1 MEVKAVGQLEN
12 NRTEVVVQNKRGIFQ
27 RLSVPDEKKDE
38 FITSYKKYLDKS
50 RFPIFASLVLGAASG
65 GFLGINLGAKLF
77 KKKTVL
83 SRMTWISGGILGGLI
98 TLKAADRVLA
108 KRINKFLDRFDVK
121 AHVPKDNAQDVEEQ

>member
-38 FITSYKKYLDKS
+38 FITSYKKYLNKS
-50 RFPIFASLVLGAASG
+50 RFPIDASIFLGAALG
-65 GFLGINLGAKLF
+65 AFLGINLGEKLF
-77 KKKTVL
+77 KKPIL
-83 SRMTWISGGILGGLI
+83 FGISGAATGVLAGLI

-121 AHVPKDNAQDVEEQ
+121 AHVPKDNA